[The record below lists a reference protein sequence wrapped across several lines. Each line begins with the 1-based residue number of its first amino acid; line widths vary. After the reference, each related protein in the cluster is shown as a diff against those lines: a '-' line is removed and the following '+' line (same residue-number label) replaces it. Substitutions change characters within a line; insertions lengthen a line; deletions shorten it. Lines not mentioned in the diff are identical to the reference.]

1 MVSIVDLKLWP
12 PTCSCSACEGHH
24 ERLAVAL
31 QVVSI
36 VDLKLWPPACTVCEG
51 HLERIAVAVE
61 VFAVVVKAVDAC

>member
-12 PTCSCSACEGHH
+12 PT
-24 ERLAVAL
+24 
-31 QVVSI
+31 
-36 VDLKLWPPACTVCEG
+36 CTVCEG